1 MKNFGNIIIGDA
13 ARFSFENRVFNFV
26 SLLGV
31 AMTSAGILSNWYF
44 GTPFII
50 DLFFAGFCFVSYY
63 LSRFAGG
70 FKVMAVLAVGV
81 LVFAY
86 IPYMW
91 LSSEGSQSAI
101 PYYSIIFIAAICIIL
116 RGRIRLIMVVSM
128 MLIDQ
133 LLIILEAGSIEA
145 SLHMPYIN
153 TSIVLAVMTCGMAVL
168 IILYSNTYMKEKARS
183 EDYAKTIEEQY
194 KQQLYYMENLEELIY
209 KLKSER
215 HDFNNHLG
223 VIYGL
228 LENGETENATSYAS
242 QLIKTAEEY
251 RNIADLPYSMIRA
264 MLNYKLSG
272 AREDGIELRLD
283 IHVPEGL
290 PLNEFDLTVILGNLL
305 DNAVEGC
312 KNVDADKR
320 YIRLEL
326 TYKPDYLVLQ
336 IENPL
341 NRAPVKKGGAYRTTK
356 PDFDAH
362 GFGLNNIAYLVS
374 RHNGLIKIEPE
385 GGVFRVGIAL
395 LAK

>member
-1 MKNFGNIIIGDA
+1 MKSLGNRLLGDEA
-13 ARFSFENRVFNFV
+13 QFSFENRVFNFV

-44 GTPFII
+44 GSPFII
-50 DLFFAGFCFVSYY
+50 DLIFAAFLLVSYY
-63 LSRFAGG
+63 HSRFAGG

-91 LSSEGSQSAI
+91 LSSEGSQSVI
-101 PYYSIIFIAAICIIL
+101 PFYSVIFIAAICIIL
-116 RGRIRLIMVVSM
+116 QGHIRLIMVVSM
-128 MLIDQ
+128 MLMDQ
-133 LLIILEAGSIEA
+133 LLIIFEAGSIEA
-145 SLHMPYIN
+145 ACHMPYIN
-153 TSIVLAVMTCGMAVL
+153 ISIVLGVMTCGMAVL

-223 VIYGL
+223 VLYGL
-228 LENGETENATSYAS
+228 LENGETENATTYAS
-242 QLIKTAEEY
+242 QLIETAEEY

-272 AREDGIELRLD
+272 ARLEGIELRLD
-283 IHVPEGL
+283 IRVPKGL
-290 PLNEFDLTVILGNLL
+290 PLNEFDITVILGNLL
-305 DNAVEGC
+305 DNAVEAC

-326 TYKPDYLVLQ
+326 TYKPDYLVIQ
-336 IENPL
+336 IENPTKED
-341 NRAPVKKGGAYRTTK
+341 PVLKDGAFHTTK
-356 PDFDAH
+356 PDADEH
-362 GFGLNNIAYLVS
+362 GFGLQNIAYLVS

-385 GGVFRVGIAL
+385 GGVFRVSIAL

>member
-1 MKNFGNIIIGDA
+1 MKNIGNRIVGDA
-13 ARFSFENRVFNFV
+13 AHFSFENRVFNFV

-50 DLFFAGFCFVSYY
+50 DLIFAAFLLVSYY
-63 LSRFAGG
+63 HSRFAGG

-91 LSSEGSQSAI
+91 LSSEGSQSVI
-101 PYYSIIFIAAICIIL
+101 PFYSVIFIAAICIIL

-128 MLIDQ
+128 MLMDQ
-133 LLIILEAGSIEA
+133 LLIIFEAGSIEA
-145 SLHMPYIN
+145 SLHTPYIN
-153 TSIVLAVMTCGMAVL
+153 TSIVLAVMTGGMAVL
-168 IILYSNTYMKEKARS
+168 IIIYSNTYMKEKARS

-251 RNIADLPYSMIRA
+251 RIIADLPYSMIRA

-290 PLNEFDLTVILGNLL
+290 PLNEFDLTVILGNLI
-305 DNAVEGC
+305 DNAIEAC

-320 YIRLEL
+320 YIRLQL

-336 IENPL
+336 IENPT
-341 NRAPVKKGGAYRTTK
+341 NRAPVLKDGAFRSTK
-356 PDFDAH
+356 PDLEDH
-362 GFGLNNIAYLVS
+362 GFGLNNITYLVS
-374 RHNGLIKIEPE
+374 RHNGLMKIEADD
-385 GGVFRVGIAL
+385 GVFRVNIAI

>member
-1 MKNFGNIIIGDA
+1 MKNIGNRIIGDA
-13 ARFSFENRVFNFV
+13 AHFSFENRVFNFV

-50 DLFFAGFCFVSYY
+50 DLIFAAFLLVSYY
-63 LSRFAGG
+63 HSRFAGG

-101 PYYSIIFIAAICIIL
+101 PYYSLVFIAGICIIL
-116 RGRIRLIMVVSM
+116 QGRIRLIMVVSM
-128 MLIDQ
+128 MLVDQ
-133 LLIILEAGSIEA
+133 ILIIYEAGSIEA
-145 SLHMPYIN
+145 ATHMPYSN
-153 TSIVLAVMTCGMAVL
+153 TSVVLGIMTCGMVVL

-228 LENGETENATSYAS
+228 LENGETENATTYAS
-242 QLIKTAEEY
+242 QLIKAAEEY
-251 RNIADLPYSMIRA
+251 HNIADLPYSMIRA

-272 AREDGIELRLD
+272 AREDGVELRLD
-283 IHVPEGL
+283 IRVPEGL
-290 PLNEFDLTVILGNLL
+290 PLNELDMTVILGNLL
-305 DNAVEGC
+305 DNAVEAC
-312 KNVDADKR
+312 KNVAADKR

-336 IENPL
+336 IENPT
-341 NRAPVKKGGAYRTTK
+341 NRDPVLKDGVYRTTK
-356 PDFDAH
+356 QDSEEH
-362 GFGLNNIAYLVS
+362 GFGLNNIAYLVR
-374 RHNGLIKIEPE
+374 RHNGLMKIEPD
-385 GGVFRVGIAL
+385 GGVFKVSIAV